1 MDNLTHALAGLV
13 AAETWIAQS
22 KHRAALA
29 GRTRRLLLGAS
40 VVANN
45 LPDADFVYTR
55 ITPGRLGYLLH
66 HRGHTHTVVFALV
79 LGLTT
84 YFVFSRWL
92 ARRPPESDELRRVER
107 RGLLGLSLGGSLLH
121 IALDATNNYG
131 VHPLWP
137 IETRWFYGDS
147 VFIVEPWLWVAALPP
162 LMASAR
168 SKIGRYT
175 ALALLLTG
183 LALTSRFPNPAGFVV
198 ALIIAAA
205 GWSLLAARLN
215 DRPRWLAAVG
225 AWLGVTLVFALA
237 AGLARRTITESLGEA
252 RNGLVDLVTTPIPA
266 NPLCVSAISLEVAGD
281 RYLAS
286 LGQVSLWPG
295 LVPPESCPREQGE
308 RTARLE
314 PVSNAGSP
322 PGLRWYGRWQGSRR
336 ELSKL
341 AERCDVAA
349 FLRFARAPF
358 WLRRESGAVVVGDLR
373 FDRTEKLEFTELELP
388 AEVGACPPNVPPWQ
402 APRGAL
408 VHAATGAGADSHET
422 AADP

>member
-13 AAETWIAQS
+13 AAETWIALS
-22 KHRAALA
+22 KRSSALA

-79 LGLTT
+79 LGLAT
-84 YFVFSRWL
+84 YLVFSRWL
-92 ARRPPESDELRRVER
+92 AQKPPESEELRRLER

-131 VHPLWP
+131 VHPFWP
-137 IETRWFYGDS
+137 IDTRWFYGDS

-162 LMASAR
+162 LMVSAR
-168 SKIGRYT
+168 SRIGRYT
-175 ALALLLTG
+175 ALALLLAG
-183 LALTSRFPNPAGFVV
+183 LALTSRFPNPLGFILSLIV
-198 ALIIAAA
+198 AST
-205 GWSLLAARLN
+205 GWSLLAARL
-215 DRPRWLAAVG
+215 DERSRWLATVG
-225 AWLGVTLVFALA
+225 VWLGVTLVFAL
-237 AGLARRTITESLGEA
+237 GGVLARRAVTASLGET
-252 RNGLVDLVTTPIPA
+252 RGDLVDLVTTPIPA
-266 NPLCVSAISLEVAGD
+266 NPLCYSAISLEASGE
-281 RYLAS
+281 RYRAS
-286 LGQVSLWPG
+286 LAQVSLAPG
-295 LVPPESCPREQGE
+295 LVPPESCPRERGE

-322 PGLRWYGRWQGSRR
+322 PGVLWYGRWQGSLG
-336 ELSKL
+336 ELAKL

-388 AEVGACPPNVPPWQ
+388 ARVGACPPNVPPWQ
-402 APRGAL
+402 PPRS
-408 VHAATGAGADSHET
+408 ADSHET

>member
-1 MDNLTHALAGLV
+1 MDNLTHTLAGLV
-13 AAETWIAQS
+13 AAETLLASSPQ
-22 KHRAALA
+22 RDALA

-55 ITPGRLGYLLH
+55 ITPGKLGYLLH
-66 HRGHTHTVVFALV
+66 HRGHTHTLVFGLI
-79 LGLTT
+79 LGLAT

-92 ARRPPESDELRRVER
+92 GRKPPESEALRRVER
-107 RGLLGLSLGGSLLH
+107 WNLLGLCLLGPLLH
-121 IALDATNNYG
+121 IALDGTNNYG

-137 IETRWFYGDS
+137 VNTSWFYGDS
-147 VFIVEPWLWVAALPP
+147 VFIIEPWLWVAALPP
-162 LMASAR
+162 LMVSAR

-183 LALTSRFPNPAGFVV
+183 IALTSRFPNPTGFVI
-198 ALIIAAA
+198 ALIIGAA
-205 GWSLLAARLN
+205 GWSLLAARL
-215 DRPRWLAAVG
+215 DARPRWLAAVG

-237 AGLARRTITESLGEA
+237 AELARRTVTESLGEA
-252 RNGLVDLVTTPIPA
+252 RRGLVDLVTTPIPA

-286 LGQVSLWPG
+286 FGQVSLWPG
-295 LVPPESCPREQGE
+295 LVPPESCPRERGE

-322 PGLRWYGRWQGSRR
+322 PGVRWYGRWQGSRP

-349 FLRFARAPF
+349 FLRFSRAPF
-358 WLRRESGAVVVGDLR
+358 WLRLESGALIVGDLR
-373 FDRTEKLEFTELELP
+373 FDRTRQLEFAEVELP
-388 AEVGACPPNVPPWQ
+388 ANAGACPPNVPPWQ
-402 APRGAL
+402 PPRGAL
-408 VHAATGAGADSHET
+408 VQAGAS
-422 AADP
+422 AGPAR